1 MIEAALYLSRR
12 SFANSLRRRLARL
25 RQPKYAI
32 GLAVGLL
39 YLVSIVGTRRRGT
52 VAASAGAEALGVC
65 LLGIYV
71 MLNWVL
77 GDAETPF
84 TFTLAETQFLFPAPL
99 TRSQV
104 IGFKILRMQLT
115 LLLSA
120 VFTVLIFSS
129 RRFSGAGV
137 LHALALWLIY
147 GTLQLHAGGVGLLR
161 ATLAEHGVAGL
172 RRRLGALAIVAA
184 LIGLGW
190 WAMAHQL
197 ADVVA
202 QARDDLMGALGVV
215 DAALHTGALA
225 ILSWPLRA
233 LVNLYLANTVP
244 AFLAGLPAALLV
256 FGVHFAWVVRSS
268 VAFEE
273 AAVEHAA
280 KFARRID
287 AMRRGRGY
295 APSRAP
301 GSAAPRFLR
310 LDATGVPAAAILWKN
325 VLGTLRE
332 IRPRTI
338 VLIVVMCGAMAI
350 GTGGDQLHRTELF
363 AVLAGF
369 LGLLAVAAG
378 PFAVRFDFRRDLELV
393 ALLKVYP
400 LRGRQV
406 VAGEIAAPIVLL
418 TLFAWGAL
426 AAALL
431 TTLTNPGLPPLAERL
446 PLAAAIAV
454 TIPAV
459 LLVLVLVQNAA
470 VLLLP
475 AWMAVGQQRTAGLE
489 AMGQRIVVMI
499 GTMFA
504 LLVALVPAALI
515 GGALFALA
523 DATSLSTPVAVLVA
537 AVAGSATVWAEGA
550 LAVHLLGGVFDRLD
564 PGGAGLPG

>member
-1 MIEAALYLSRR
+1 MIGAALYLSRR
-12 SFANSLRRRLARL
+12 SLANSLKRRLARL
-25 RQPKYAI
+25 RQPQY
-32 GLAVGLL
+32 AVGLIVGVL
-39 YLVSIVGTRRRGT
+39 YLASIVGTRRRGT
-52 VAASAGAEALGVC
+52 ITSSPGAEALGVC
-65 LLGIYV
+65 LLAIYV

-104 IGFKILRMQLT
+104 IRFKILRMQIT

-120 VFTVLIFSS
+120 AFTVMIFSS
-129 RRFSGAGV
+129 RRFSGAGL

-161 ATLAEHGVAGL
+161 ATLADHGIAGV
-172 RRRLGALAIVAA
+172 RRRLGALAVVAA

-190 WAMAHQL
+190 WATAHQL

-202 QARDDLMGALGVV
+202 QARDDVLGALGVI
-215 DAALHTGALA
+215 DGALHTGALG

-244 AFLAGLPAALLV
+244 EFAAALPAALLV
-256 FGVHFAWVVRSS
+256 FAVHLVWVVRSTVS
-268 VAFEE
+268 FEE

-301 GSAAPRFLR
+301 GTAAPRLLR
-310 LDATGVPAAAILWKN
+310 LTPTGTPAVAILWKN

-338 VLIVVMCGAMAI
+338 VLIVAMCVVMAVA
-350 GTGGDQLHRTELF
+350 TGGDGLHRSELF

-369 LGLLAVAAG
+369 LGMLAVAAG
-378 PFAVRFDFRRDLELV
+378 PFAVRFDFRRDLELA

-400 LRGRQV
+400 LRGRQM

-426 AAALL
+426 IAAFL
-431 TTLTNPGLPPLAERL
+431 TTLTNPALPPLGMRVAY
-446 PLAAAIAV
+446 AAAIAV

-475 AWMAVGQQRTAGLE
+475 AWMATGQQRTAGLE

-504 LLVALVPAALI
+504 LIIALVPASI
-515 GGALFALA
+515 VGGGAFVVAGLVGG
-523 DATSLSTPVAVLVA
+523 STPVAALLG
-537 AVAGSATVWAEGA
+537 AVFGSATVGAEGA
-550 LAVHLLGGVFDRLD
+550 LAVNLLGGVFERFD
-564 PGGAGLPG
+564 PSAAGLPS

>member
-1 MIEAALYLSRR
+1 MIGAALYLSRR
-12 SFANSLRRRLARL
+12 SLANSLKRRLARL
-25 RQPKYAI
+25 RQPQY
-32 GLAVGLL
+32 AVGLIVGVL
-39 YLVSIVGTRRRGT
+39 YLASIVGTRRRGT
-52 VAASAGAEALGVC
+52 ITSSPGAEALGVC
-65 LLGIYV
+65 LLTIYV

-84 TFTLAETQFLFPAPL
+84 TFTLAETQFLFSAPL

-104 IGFKILRMQLT
+104 IRFKILRMQIT

-120 VFTVLIFSS
+120 AFTVLIFSS
-129 RRFSGAGV
+129 RRFSGAGL

-161 ATLAEHGVAGL
+161 ATLADHGIAGV
-172 RRRLGALAIVAA
+172 RRRLGALAVVAA

-190 WAMAHQL
+190 WATAHQL
-197 ADVVA
+197 ADVVS
-202 QARDDLMGALGVV
+202 QARDDVLGALGVI
-215 DAALHTGALA
+215 DGALHTGALA
-225 ILSWPLRA
+225 ILSWPARA

-244 AFLAGLPAALLV
+244 EFAAALPAALLV
-256 FGVHFAWVVRSS
+256 FAVHLVWVVRSTVS
-268 VAFEE
+268 FEE

-295 APSRAP
+295 APARAP
-301 GSAAPRFLR
+301 GTAAPRLLR
-310 LDATGVPAAAILWKN
+310 LGATGVPAVAILWKN

-338 VLIVVMCGAMAI
+338 VLIVVMCAVMAFA
-350 GTGGDQLHRTELF
+350 TGGDGLHRSELF

-369 LGLLAVAAG
+369 LCLLAVGAG
-378 PFAVRFDFRRDLELV
+378 PFAVRYDFRRDLELV

-400 LRGRQV
+400 LRGRQM
-406 VAGEIAAPIVLL
+406 VAGEIAAPIALL
-418 TLFAWGAL
+418 TAFAWGAFL
-426 AAALL
+426 AAFLA
-431 TTLTNPGLPPLAERL
+431 TLTNPALPPLRARI
-446 PLAAAIAV
+446 PIAAAIAV

-475 AWMAVGQQRTAGLE
+475 AWMATGQQRTAGLE

-504 LLVALVPAALI
+504 LIVALVPASI
-515 GGALFALA
+515 VGGGAFALA
-523 DATSLSTPVAVLVA
+523 GVAGMSTPLATL
-537 AVAGSATVWAEGA
+537 AGAI
-550 LAVHLLGGVFDRLD
+550 LGS
-564 PGGAGLPG
+564 